1 MAVGETLTWD
11 AAILR
16 GGSGLLDSQILWGAS
31 HQRLGFRG
39 GSQIH
44 RTRGREDEEVPT
56 RHSDYAA
63 AHRSLPQ
70 GFQPSQLFFFSPS
83 GLVPVSFGA
92 AISCASIYKSF
103 AQCLLTL
110 GDSLVETQKDQNTQD
125 IDAICRSWNAF
136 HVCANSAL
144 AGCPGDAAAVWESL
158 RQESRKTQFSGNLY
172 DMCASRTTLPPS
184 TVPAAPS
191 PPTSDQT
198 NKETLKGQTNRNSPP
213 FSSLMFPVC
222 STLLLLLRS

>member
-1 MAVGETLTWD
+1 MLLFSEVALDCWTPRYFGELL
-11 AAILR
+11 IR
-16 GGSGLLDSQILWGAS
+16 GSGSEVDLSSTGLVEGKMKKSQRGTATMLLPIALCLS
-31 HQRLGFRG
+31 
-39 GSQIH
+39 
-44 RTRGREDEEVPT
+44 
-56 RHSDYAA
+56 
-63 AHRSLPQ
+63 
-70 GFQPSQLFFFSPS
+70 
-83 GLVPVSFGA
+83 LVPVSFGA
-92 AISCASIYKSF
+92 AIPVSCASIYKSF

-110 GDSLVETQKDQNTQD
+110 GDSLVETQQDQNTQD

>member
-1 MAVGETLTWD
+1 MKSQPGTATM
-11 AAILR
+11 
-16 GGSGLLDSQILWGAS
+16 LLPIALCLS
-31 HQRLGFRG
+31 
-39 GSQIH
+39 
-44 RTRGREDEEVPT
+44 
-56 RHSDYAA
+56 
-63 AHRSLPQ
+63 
-70 GFQPSQLFFFSPS
+70 
-83 GLVPVSFGA
+83 LVPVCFGA
-92 AISCASIYKSF
+92 ALPTSCDSIYKSF

-110 GDSLVETQKDQNTQD
+110 GDSLVETQKDQSTQD

-144 AGCPGDAAAVWESL
+144 AGCPGEAAAVWESL

-184 TVPAAPS
+184 TVPAPQS

-198 NKETLKGQTNRNSPP
+198 NQETLKGQTYKHSPTLTTLL
-213 FSSLMFPVC
+213 FSVC